1 MKQAFYILAFICKIC
16 TADFSASK
24 EEKRCAYVSNLVY
37 WKNLQIALNILSEF
51 ISKNLST
58 SNRH

>member
-24 EEKRCAYVSNLVY
+24 KERRCAYASNLVY
-37 WKNLQIALNILSEF
+37 WKNLETALNILSEF
-51 ISKNLST
+51 ISENLNT